1 MGRRAVGVV
10 MGAAMVLVVG
20 ASDADAYVRYQTGS
34 GIGFAWMPS
43 CLPLAIEVYPG
54 TFSQMTIGEV
64 TSAVTGAAAAWG
76 SGANPCTFIDFGVT
90 VVSGPAPVAAND
102 RRNMVI
108 LRDTSWCLLDATGA
122 CSPTST
128 AYDPAALA
136 LTTVWARA
144 STGEIIDAD
153 IEINAV
159 NNLWADVVAHPE
171 LVDRHD
177 LQNVLTHE
185 IGHLLGLDHS
195 CLTSTG
201 GVTRPNDNAGQPV
214 PDCATAS
221 ASVRATTMFPS
232 AAAAEVERR
241 TLEPDDRAGVCG
253 LYPAASTPCP
263 ADAGGGC
270 ACAPPG
276 TDGGQDAGADAS
288 DALPTDAPAI
298 DAPADAAP
306 DTSIDTA
313 PATDAPADTAPATDA
328 AADTAPATDA
338 GKATSA
344 SGCSCDVGGRS
355 SQRSGLAFLLLAVGL
370 GATLRRSASLCRRTR
385 SRP

>member
-201 GVTRPNDNAGQPV
+201 GVTRPNEQRGPAGPRLRDRVRVGARHDHVPV
-214 PDCATAS
+214 RRGRRGRTAHAGTRRLS
-221 ASVRATTMFPS
+221 GRVRAVSRGEHSVP
-232 AAAAEVERR
+232 
-241 TLEPDDRAGVCG
+241 
-253 LYPAASTPCP
+253 
-263 ADAGGGC
+263 GGC
-270 ACAPPG
+270 RRRVRVRAARNGWRPG
-276 TDGGQDAGADAS
+276 
-288 DALPTDAPAI
+288 
-298 DAPADAAP
+298 
-306 DTSIDTA
+306 
-313 PATDAPADTAPATDA
+313 
-328 AADTAPATDA
+328 
-338 GKATSA
+338 
-344 SGCSCDVGGRS
+344 
-355 SQRSGLAFLLLAVGL
+355 
-370 GATLRRSASLCRRTR
+370 RRR
-385 SRP
+385 